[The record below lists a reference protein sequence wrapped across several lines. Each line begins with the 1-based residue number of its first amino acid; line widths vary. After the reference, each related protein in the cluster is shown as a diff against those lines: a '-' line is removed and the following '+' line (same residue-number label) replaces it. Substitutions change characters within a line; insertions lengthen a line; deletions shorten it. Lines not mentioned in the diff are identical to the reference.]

1 MNTHHPV
8 VTPMWIPAPRFLSLV
23 KSHFL
28 CFRTPPTPRSPFT
41 LVRPPP
47 PCPPPPHTPP
57 APPPHPPS
65 PLHGACVCGV
75 WCGADVCVPL
85 CVSCEQG
92 GVTPL
97 LRACLYG
104 RRDMALRLLHHGAD
118 PTNTDT
124 YVSPPLLPCVTRVC
138 VGCGGCTGMCAG
150 GRVTGRVLR
159 GIRPQ
164 ILGVAFF
171 LQFLPSFE
179 I

>member
-8 VTPMWIPAPRFLSLV
+8 VPPMWIPAPRFLSLV
-23 KSHFL
+23 KSDFL

-85 CVSCEQG
+85 CVSCEQDG
-92 GVTPL
+92 DTPL
-97 LRACLYG
+97 VVACFHG
-104 RRDMALRLLHHGAD
+104 HCDVALRLLHHGAD
-118 PTNTDT
+118 PLIKARIF
-124 YVSPPLLPCVTRVC
+124 VSPPLLLASPGCVWGAGC
-138 VGCGGCTGMCAG
+138 VRACVRGVVSLGGSFG
-150 GRVTGRVLR
+150 GFGLK
-159 GIRPQ
+159 
-164 ILGVAFF
+164 F
-171 LQFLPSFE
+171 
-179 I
+179 